1 MIDCQYTFGI
11 SLFHFSQFLEILN
24 ININTDSMNNKTS
37 SDVVKR
43 RITRGRRKRKKEE
56 DLKKKKKIRNVVWTR
71 LEEKN
76 MRSLEETRLGSEDI
90 GFCSVFDDD
99 NDGSVTSMDMLKDE
113 VILRIK
119 TLFKNNFLNYLGSK
133 TLTGIACTSFD
144 SMIKFMRFHI
154 VVYFIS
160 KEDKYHQK
168 DIIGCI
174 YDDVITGL
182 KNELSLFMKEKKMA
196 AKKTR
201 V

>member
-1 MIDCQYTFGI
+1 M
-11 SLFHFSQFLEILN
+11 LLN
-24 ININTDSMNNKTS
+24 
-37 SDVVKR
+37 VALQGEV
-43 RITRGRRKRKKEE
+43 RKRKKEE
-56 DLKKKKKIRNVVWTR
+56 DLKKKKKIRKVVWTR

-90 GFCSVFDDD
+90 DLCSVFDDD

-160 KEDKYHQK
+160 KEDKDHQK
-168 DIIGCI
+168 DVIGCI

-182 KNELSLFMKEKKMA
+182 KNELSLFMKETKMA
-196 AKKTR
+196 AKKQQEVDSINKKISISKSKSTTISPPIFDSSIEKSSPLLK
-201 V
+201 